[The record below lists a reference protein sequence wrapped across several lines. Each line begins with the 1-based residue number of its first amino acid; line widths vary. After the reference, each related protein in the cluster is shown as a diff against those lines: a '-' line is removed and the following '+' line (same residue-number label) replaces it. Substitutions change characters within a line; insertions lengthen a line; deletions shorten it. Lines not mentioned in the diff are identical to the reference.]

1 MDPYQYYK
9 RDFPMGGG
17 GTDSQAA
24 PSLDPHMSVDI
35 NLRNQFGPRFA
46 VWQNVG
52 HNLDE
57 DCFDTLTKKNHA
69 KLLCMRK
76 ASEK

>member
-52 HNLDE
+52 HNLDQV
-57 DCFDTLTKKNHA
+57 CFDTLTKKKSCKITLHA
-69 KLLCMRK
+69 K
-76 ASEK
+76 S